1 MASLREGQ
9 DVLVRFGM
17 AVASPYQINEG
28 ALHGPRVWEISHHA
42 VFMST
47 RGHSTSGET
56 LSPDVS
62 LSTGFFL
69 TSKHNPQVNNAF
81 VMLNIN
87 LLTF

>member
-17 AVASPYQINEG
+17 AVAASNQINEG

-42 VFMST
+42 MFMST
-47 RGHSTSGET
+47 RGHSTTVET
-56 LSPDVS
+56 LSPDMS
-62 LSTGFFL
+62 LSTTF
-69 TSKHNPQVNNAF
+69 KPDPQVNNAF